1 MSVVLTETRGA
12 VALIAL
18 NRPDSLNSF
27 NAELREA
34 LVGALKAADADEAVR
49 VIVLTGEGRAFSA
62 GADLKDAKPGRDVRA
77 NLMDEYKPIADAIVG
92 ARKPVIAAVNG
103 AAAGIGS
110 AFAMACDLAV
120 MEEDA
125 YFYLAFANIGLIPDG
140 GAHWRLLRALGHK
153 RAYELIVT
161 AGRLTA
167 PEALAAGLCNR
178 VVPNGQGKSA
188 ALDWA
193 EQLAKGAPR
202 TLRFAKE
209 VLTAAATDSFD
220 QSFAR
225 EAELQAQCVGS
236 KDNANAVAAFFR
248 KEKPVFTGE

>member
-12 VALIAL
+12 VALISL
-18 NRPDSLNSF
+18 NRPDRLNSF
-27 NAELREA
+27 NTELREA
-34 LVGALKAADADEAVR
+34 LLVALKAADADDAVR
-49 VIVLTGEGRAFSA
+49 AIVLAGEGRAFSA

-77 NLMDEYKPIADAIVG
+77 NLMDEYKPLVG
-92 ARKPVIAAVNG
+92 AVTGAKKPVIAAVNG

-110 AFAMACDLAV
+110 AFVMACDLAV

-167 PEALAAGLCNR
+167 PEALASGLCNK
-178 VVPNGQGKSA
+178 VVPNGQARSA

-193 EQLAKGAPR
+193 EKLAQGAPR
-202 TLRFAKE
+202 TLRYAKE
-209 VLTAAATDSFD
+209 VLTAAADDSFE

-225 EAELQAQCVGS
+225 EAELQAKCVGS